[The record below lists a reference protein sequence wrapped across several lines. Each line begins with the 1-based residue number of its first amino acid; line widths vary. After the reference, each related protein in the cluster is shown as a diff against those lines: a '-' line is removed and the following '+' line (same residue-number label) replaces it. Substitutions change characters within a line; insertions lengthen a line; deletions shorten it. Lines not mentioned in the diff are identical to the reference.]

1 MNDKKSFDDEQVA
14 WLGSAGM
21 DDLRLGTLLA
31 IHPDDSDLPEKSSFH
46 RVVAGD
52 YMDVFGPVS
61 QIHGHATRLWREFV
75 KGRDFPS
82 DIQSDHVPDDI
93 RIWMSGRKWITITQI
108 LQGRQR
114 IRIFDDL
121 DNPVAVVTCV
131 TEGASFHSVR
141 PLIAVEDVKRQWER
155 NPTWSLADTTGF
167 SGHERE
173 LALHSSEWVDRRET
187 ERLQERQKRID
198 AIVAANDLDPRV
210 LVEKLLDIEDRV
222 TALSRRLDEE
232 ERCR

>member
-1 MNDKKSFDDEQVA
+1 MKNVMSIDMEEISR
-14 WLGSAGM
+14 LGSAIM
-21 DDLRLGTLLA
+21 DGARLTALLA
-31 IHPDDSDLPEKSSFH
+31 MHTDDSDLPEKSSFH

-52 YMDVFGPVS
+52 FGDVFGPVS
-61 QIHGHATRLWREFV
+61 NIHGHDTRLWREFV
-75 KGRDFPS
+75 KGIDYPS
-82 DIQSDHVPDDI
+82 DVGTDDMPDDI
-93 RIWMSGRKWITITQI
+93 RLWVSARNWVAITQI
-108 LQGRQR
+108 LEDRQR

-121 DNPVAVVTCV
+121 DSPVAVVTCV

-155 NPTWSLADTTGF
+155 NPTWSLADATGF
-167 SGHERE
+167 GGHERE

-198 AIVAANDLDPRV
+198 AIVAANGLDPRV